1 MCILLS
7 CYNNFLLQTND
18 SKKKIVKLVIFFFFF
33 FEGKGKKLEIVKYIT
48 YVWINM
54 VMWVNN

>member
-33 FEGKGKKLEIVKYIT
+33 EGKGKKLEIVKYIT